1 MKKSSQEENARVLAS
16 LFAYTEKHV
25 DQLVAQNV
33 KPHEIQGFT
42 KNVQLEAPWTEIVI
56 HHMKTALYLDAGEY
70 EEAFLSQK
78 EVVQ

>member
-1 MKKSSQEENARVLAS
+1 M
-16 LFAYTEKHV
+16 
-25 DQLVAQNV
+25 